1 MKKWNVMLLVAED
14 TGRNLGCYGD
24 AAAHTPAIDGL
35 SREGARYTTAC
46 STAPVCAPSRS
57 ALVLGKYQWSVGS
70 HHMRSTLLKP
80 PRLFTQEL
88 RDAGYYV
95 NWSNKTDF
103 NFEPPTAF
111 ADDRRDWFN
120 DLAAGKLNDR
130 PWFLYHNFHITH
142 ESQMWPEEWEKNVA
156 PQLAASER
164 CDPAAV
170 PVPEYLPDT
179 PKVRADIA
187 RHYDCLRLQ
196 DRQIARALDALDR
209 SGQRDNTI
217 VIYLSDHGRGLVRE
231 KRWCYDAGANLPLI
245 IRWPGGIAPGT
256 VADEPVSWVDIAPTL
271 LSILNLPV
279 PDDYQGRV
287 FLGEHRT
294 PGEREYAFSGR
305 DRMDEA
311 FDRVRTARNRRFR
324 YIRNL
329 FPQLPYA
336 QRNHYMEK
344 QQTTCEVRELGAAG
358 KLNAAQGAW
367 LAEAKPAE
375 ELYDCLA
382 DPDNVRNLA
391 ADTAYAD
398 TLTQMRAALDTFLEE
413 SGDKGR
419 LPEREL
425 IAQGLV
431 ADRLE
436 EYGAR
441 IEPLPPHL
449 RIGPERTVLEMPETR
464 EA

>member
-1 MKKWNVMLLVAED
+1 MTKPNVMLLVAED

-24 AAAHTPAIDGL
+24 ATAHTPAIDGL
-35 SREGARYTTAC
+35 AAEGARYTTAC

-57 ALVLGKYQWSVGS
+57 ALVLGKYQWTVSS
-70 HHMRSTLLKP
+70 HHMRSTLLRP
-80 PRLFTQEL
+80 PRLFTEEL
-88 RDAGYYV
+88 REAGYYV

-103 NFEPPTAF
+103 NFEPPASF
-111 ADDRRDWFN
+111 ADECRDWFD
-120 DLAAGKLNDR
+120 DLAAGKLNGR
-130 PWFLYHNFHITH
+130 PWFLYHNFFNTH

-156 PQLAASER
+156 PHLAPDER
-164 CDPAAV
+164 CDPASVTV
-170 PVPEYLPDT
+170 PAYLPDT

-196 DRQIARALDALDR
+196 DRQVARALDALER

-231 KRWCYDAGANLPLI
+231 KRWCYDAGVTLPLI
-245 IRWPGGIAPGT
+245 IRRPGKIAPGT
-256 VADEPVSWVDIAPTL
+256 VADEPVSWIDIAPTL
-271 LSILNLPV
+271 LSLCGVPV

-287 FLGEHRT
+287 FLGENRN
-294 PGEREYAFSGR
+294 PGERAYCFSGR

-311 FDRVRTARNRRFR
+311 FDRVRTARDRRFR
-324 YIRNL
+324 YIRNF

-344 QQTTCEVRELGAAG
+344 QQTTREVRELGAEG
-358 KLNAAQGAW
+358 KLNPAQAAW
-367 LAEAKPAE
+367 LAETKPSE

-382 DPDNVRNLA
+382 DPANVRNLA
-391 ADTAYAD
+391 ADPAHAG
-398 TLTQMRAALDTFLEE
+398 TLAEMRTALDTFLEE
-413 SGDKGR
+413 SGDTGT
-419 LPEREL
+419 LHEREL
-425 IAQGLV
+425 IARGLV

-441 IEPLPPHL
+441 IEPLPAHL
-449 RIGPERTVLEMPETR
+449 RVGPERTVLEMPEAR
-464 EA
+464 NR